1 MDLISI
7 IVPVF
12 NGAPYLSRCI
22 ESILRQTYTNLQIL
36 IIDDGSEDGSLAI
49 AKKYEEKDERIQV
62 IHQENQ
68 GVSAARNLGI
78 QNARGEYLLF
88 IDGDDYIDA
97 NMIETLHE
105 DITQDAGVQVAI
117 CNYRCDRT
125 DDAECGEQK
134 EILDWEEAVSRLFF
148 RNSYQGFLCNKMFKA
163 EIIRKHHLCLNPQ
176 IAICEDLLFCFTYF
190 MYVEKAVYN
199 SRVLYFYTDTG
210 TGATRSDRFKKKRYM
225 MLDSFEEIEKLWER
239 CPVTERIKKYAYD
252 YLATVCMLL
261 FKMTVKYS
269 QEAGREA
276 MSRIFRELK
285 KTRWSYLLSGWQ
297 LKFKMAFAP
306 LKLVSYFWK

>member
-1 MDLISI
+1 M
-7 IVPVF
+7 
-12 NGAPYLSRCI
+12 
-22 ESILRQTYTNLQIL
+22 
-36 IIDDGSEDGSLAI
+36 
-49 AKKYEEKDERIQV
+49 
-62 IHQENQ
+62 
-68 GVSAARNLGI
+68 
-78 QNARGEYLLF
+78 
-88 IDGDDYIDA
+88 
-97 NMIETLHE
+97 
-105 DITQDAGVQVAI
+105 
-117 CNYRCDRT
+117 
-125 DDAECGEQK
+125 
-134 EILDWEEAVSRLFF
+134 
-148 RNSYQGFLCNKMFKA
+148 
-163 EIIRKHHLCLNPQ
+163 
-176 IAICEDLLFCFTYF
+176 FCFTYF

-210 TGATRSDRFKKKRYM
+210 TGATRSDRFNKKRYT

-239 CPVTERIKKYAYD
+239 CPVTEKIKKYAYD